1 MIMVMACVQPG
12 DNKLSKGGVLFLD
25 WVLQGVSWDDALLGL
40 SASSRIEHMG
50 GVDMAL
56 D

>member
-12 DNKLSKGGVLFLD
+12 NNRLSNGGVLFME
-25 WVLQGVSWDDALLGL
+25 WVRQGVSWDDALLGL
-40 SASSRIEHMG
+40 SGPSRIEHMG